1 MKLLG
6 FKSANDA
13 VGKTILQGD
22 KKWDVIGVVADYHQ
36 KSLRYPVE
44 PTMLRPVY
52 GTYNPV
58 SIKVNPQ
65 NLSAT
70 IAAIK
75 KKYDEFFAG
84 NLFDYYFLYEKFN
97 EQYKNDQLFGKVF
110 SIFSGFA
117 IFIACLGLLGLSLFS
132 TMQRTKEIGVRKVLG
147 ASVINI
153 VALLSK
159 DFIKLVIIAF
169 VIASPVA
176 WWIMHSWLQDF
187 AYRINISG
195 WIFLGAGILAIIIA
209 LGTISFQ
216 AIKAA
221 IANPV
226 KSLRTE

>member
-1 MKLLG
+1 MMLLVKQ
-6 FKSANDA
+6 FCR
-13 VGKTILQGD
+13 GD

-84 NLFDYYFLYEKFN
+84 NLFDYYFLDEKFN
-97 EQYKNDQLFGKVF
+97 EQYKNDQLFGRVF
-110 SIFSGFA
+110 SIFFRLCHFYS
-117 IFIACLGLLGLSLFS
+117 LSWLIRLITFS

-187 AYRINISG
+187 AYRINISW

-216 AIKAA
+216 AIRAA
-221 IANPV
+221 IANPGEIACERN
-226 KSLRTE
+226 SEW

>member
-1 MKLLG
+1 MSSDFIDLYQMKLLAGRNFTATDYDPDWNKLHNTIITEGVVKLLG
-6 FKSANDA
+6 FKSPNDA

-52 GTYNPV
+52 GTYSPV

-75 KKYDEFFAG
+75 KKYDEFFPAIYLTIISWMK
-84 NLFDYYFLYEKFN
+84 NSMSNIKMTNCLEKYFR
-97 EQYKNDQLFGKVF
+97 
-110 SIFSGFA
+110 IFAGFA
-117 IFIACLGLLGLSLFS
+117 IFIACLGLIGLVLFS

-147 ASVINI
+147 ASVTNI

-159 DFIKLVIIAF
+159 DFIKSCHYCF
-169 VIASPVA
+169 C
-176 WWIMHSWLQDF
+176 
-187 AYRINISG
+187 YC
-195 WIFLGAGILAIIIA
+195 LAR
-209 LGTISFQ
+209 GM
-216 AIKAA
+216 
-221 IANPV
+221 V
-226 KSLRTE
+226 